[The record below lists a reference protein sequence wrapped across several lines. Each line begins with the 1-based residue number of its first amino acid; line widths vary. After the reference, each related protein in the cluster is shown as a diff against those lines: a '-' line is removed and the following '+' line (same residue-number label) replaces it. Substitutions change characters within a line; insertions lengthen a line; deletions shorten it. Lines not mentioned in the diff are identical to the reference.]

1 MNLVNDTTCGW
12 INDLSKRINIKT
24 LNKNISCD
32 WLIIGAGYTGLSAAR
47 KLSELHINQKIVI
60 VDAQLAGD
68 GASGRNSGYLVDT
81 TLNDG
86 FTSNKE
92 LSNYKKKTDIY
103 KLGINTVKKFIKEHQ
118 VDCDWNEAGK
128 YFASSNNKDE
138 KILINFGSTLSKL
151 GFEYN
156 LFNKEDLQ
164 KKLGTNFYNL
174 SLYTKGGILLHP
186 GKLVRA
192 MIDTLPDNVE
202 LIEKCQ
208 LLEWKKIKDGIDC
221 KFKNY
226 NIFTKKIIFC
236 TNGFLKSLGIK
247 KNYNFPLTLTA
258 SMTRPLT
265 NNEFK
270 SIGEPKEWG
279 VLPVRPMGATVRMT
293 KDKRILIRNT
303 VEVHNPF
310 IMNNNE
316 LKKRAENQK
325 SGIKKRFPI
334 LPDNI
339 IESSWSG
346 IVSRTRNSS
355 QIFEKIDDNI
365 FTAGCYNGSGIGVGT
380 LFGEQIAI
388 KASNENT
395 NEIDI
400 IESRSKPTWLPP
412 QPFLNLGIRSR
423 LIYERFRS
431 KLDI

>member
-1 MNLVNDTTCGW
+1 MIVSL
-12 INDLSKRINIKT
+12 
-24 LNKNISCD
+24 
-32 WLIIGAGYTGLSAAR
+32 
-47 KLSELHINQKIVI
+47 KI
-60 VDAQLAGD
+60 
-68 GASGRNSGYLVDT
+68 T
-81 TLNDG
+81 
-86 FTSNKE
+86 
-92 LSNYKKKTDIY
+92 IY
-103 KLGINTVKKFIKEHQ
+103 
-118 VDCDWNEAGK
+118 
-128 YFASSNNKDE
+128 
-138 KILINFGSTLSKL
+138 
-151 GFEYN
+151 
-156 LFNKEDLQ
+156 LQ

-208 LLEWKKIKDGIDC
+208 LLEWKKIKDSIDC
-221 KFKNY
+221 KFKIY
-226 NIFTKKIIFC
+226 NISTKKIIFC

-310 IMNNNE
+310 MMNNIE

-325 SGIKKRFPI
+325 TGIKKRFPI

-388 KASNENT
+388 KASNESS
-395 NEIDI
+395 NEINI
-400 IESRSKPTWLPP
+400 IENRTKPTWLPP
-412 QPFLNLGIRSR
+412 QPFLNFGIRSR
-423 LIYERFRS
+423 LIYERFRAKS
-431 KLDI
+431 DL